1 MKMKKYKKF
10 SRPGSGDLIVDLVTL
25 IVYLL
30 YIMISE
36 MIKGGKEYLASKKEN
51 EVR

>member
-1 MKMKKYKKF
+1 MKKY
-10 SRPGSGDLIVDLVTL
+10 SRPESGDLIVDLVTL

-36 MIKGGKEYLASKKEN
+36 MIKGGKEYLAGKKKTKFGE
-51 EVR
+51 EL